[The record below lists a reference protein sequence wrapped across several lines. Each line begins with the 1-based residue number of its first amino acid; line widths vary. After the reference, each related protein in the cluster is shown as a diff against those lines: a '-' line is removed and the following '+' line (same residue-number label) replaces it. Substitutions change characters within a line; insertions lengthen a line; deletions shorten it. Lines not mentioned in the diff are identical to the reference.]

1 MTAVTASQKF
11 IKRLAVIGVGLIGG
25 SIALRLKEANCVETV
40 VGVGRSADN
49 LRAAIENGVI
59 DEVSRDIKGGVRDA
73 DVIIIAVPVRQL
85 SAILPEID
93 KYAPRDAVIT
103 DVGSTKSDFAEL
115 ALTCLPD
122 RLACVVPAHPIA
134 GSEKTG
140 ALSARVDL
148 FEGRNVVLCP
158 LKETLPSNVG
168 RIREM
173 WKICDANV
181 LIMSTKRHD
190 HIFSVVS
197 HLPHVVS
204 YALVNMIIEREDAD
218 EVLNYAAGGFR
229 DFTRIAGSSAEMWAD
244 ICEANQSEILES
256 LSEFIAKLKCMR
268 ELIEEQRYTELKAI
282 FAAASSARV
291 AWNTKK

>member
-1 MTAVTASQKF
+1 MTEVTVSQNF

-25 SIALRLKEANCVETV
+25 SIALRLKEANCVGTV

-49 LRAAIENGVI
+49 LRAGLENGVI
-59 DEVSRDIKGGVRDA
+59 DEVSRDIKSGVRDA
-73 DVIIIAVPVRQL
+73 DLIIISVPVRQL
-85 SAILPEID
+85 SGILPEID

-115 ALTCLPD
+115 ALAYLAD
-122 RLACVVPAHPIA
+122 RLSCVVPAHPIA

-148 FEGRNVVLCP
+148 FKDRNVVLCP
-158 LKETLPSNVG
+158 LKETSPCNVQ

-173 WKICDANV
+173 WRACDANV
-181 LIMSTKRHD
+181 LVMSTKRHD

-204 YALVNMIIEREDAD
+204 YALVDMIIEREDAD
-218 EVLNYAAGGFR
+218 ELLNYAAGGFR

-244 ICEANQSEILES
+244 ICESNQSELLKR
-256 LSEFIAKLKCMR
+256 LSEFISKLECMK
-268 ELIEEQRYTELKAI
+268 ELIEEQRYTELKDK

-291 AWNTKK
+291 AWNNKK

>member
-1 MTAVTASQKF
+1 MTEVMASQKF

-25 SIALRLKEANCVETV
+25 SIALRLKEANCVGTV
-40 VGVGRSADN
+40 VGVGRSAGN
-49 LRAAIENGVI
+49 LRAGLESGVI
-59 DEVSRDIKGGVRDA
+59 DEASRDIKSGVRDA
-73 DVIIIAVPVRQL
+73 DLIIIAVPVRQL

-115 ALTCLPD
+115 ALKYLPD
-122 RLACVVPAHPIA
+122 RLSCVVPAHPIA

-140 ALSARVDL
+140 ALSAQADL
-148 FEGRNVVLCP
+148 FKDKNVVVCP
-158 LKETLPSNVG
+158 LDETFEINVQ
-168 RIREM
+168 RVHEV
-173 WKICDANV
+173 WKTCDANV
-181 LIMSTKRHD
+181 LTMSIKRHD

-204 YALVNMIIEREDAD
+204 YALVDMIIERENAD
-218 EVLNYAAGGFR
+218 ELLNYAAGGFR

-256 LSEFIAKLKCMR
+256 LSEFIAKLECMR